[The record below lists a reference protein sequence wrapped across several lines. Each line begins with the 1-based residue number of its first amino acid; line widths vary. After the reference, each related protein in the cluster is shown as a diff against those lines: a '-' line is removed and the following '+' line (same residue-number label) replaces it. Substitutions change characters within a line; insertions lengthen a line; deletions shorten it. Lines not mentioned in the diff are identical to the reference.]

1 MQKIPKG
8 WGQRQFL
15 IGLELAI
22 ALQKKKRNHKVPQSQ
37 ILSVNDTSKMKCPPM
52 KTEILSQTEETFV
65 MWLIAF

>member
-22 ALQKKKRNHKVPQSQ
+22 ALRGKKKNQVPQSQ
-37 ILSVNDTSKMKCPPM
+37 ILSVNDTSKMKCPLM